1 MLQHFI
7 ETKRSD
13 SSPPQLAT
21 KDEIMVD
28 STIILGAGADTTSI
42 VVQPIL
48 GDLAMHPRADSK
60 LQFKIDQAY
69 QGLSLTDRAAEIS
82 YNDAAKLPYLAP
94 SSSKRTPQPVL
105 HVLDAPLYA
114 QKGTTNSTAEST
126 GRTVCRHQ
134 SKGHESLQRIFGED
148 ADDFVYER

>member
-94 SSSKRTPQPVL
+94 VIKQARTSARPSCTRCPAACPKRDYKFDRRIYRPDRMQASVQRPRI
-105 HVLDAPLYA
+105 APENFWR
-114 QKGTTNSTAEST
+114 G
-126 GRTVCRHQ
+126 C
-134 SKGHESLQRIFGED
+134 
-148 ADDFVYER
+148 